1 MHSYEAWAGLLKFI
15 NDLCLDQVT
24 LNHLIPRGHVEPM
37 LLPTVFLRK
46 RQVHCVSPKFYKLD
60 ITLKKQMDNC
70 NIATAISIVC
80 SKPEAA
86 LGELSRQPPL
96 QWANC
101 FLVIIPSLPV
111 NVLRTSRALV

>member
-60 ITLKKQMDNC
+60 ITLKKQMDKSDQLALIFTDCNSDFNC
-70 NIATAISIVC
+70 LFKAGSCTARTLSPTATTM
-80 SKPEAA
+80 
-86 LGELSRQPPL
+86 G
-96 QWANC
+96 
-101 FLVIIPSLPV
+101 
-111 NVLRTSRALV
+111 